1 MQVLSEFFQPLLV
14 SWSSSPT
21 AWIHLMPGM
30 RKELAHV
37 LSQPS
42 VPPLPT
48 KVRMHSKY
56 IILKAH
62 SLHWSSISRSDNKE
76 HLQDFQAWQQ
86 LNEDCWTMLSVLAR
100 GKEDLGWK
108 QVKAL
113 ASFWERQGPM
123 PTLPSRWSNCI
134 DHWLQWIGRFQP
146 APDKVA
152 SERVTLIA
160 ADSMSKLQFL
170 YAIQF

>member
-21 AWIHLMPGM
+21 AWIHVMPGM

-86 LNEDCWTMLSVLAR
+86 LNKDCWTMLSVLVR
-100 GKEDLGWK
+100 RKGRLGMK
-108 QVKAL
+108 TGESSCKL
-113 ASFWERQGPM
+113 LRETGPM
-123 PTLPSRWSNCI
+123 PTLPSRWSNCT
-134 DHWLQWIGRFQP
+134 DHWLQWIGQFQP
-146 APDKVA
+146 SPGQG
-152 SERVTLIA
+152 
-160 ADSMSKLQFL
+160 SKWTCDFNCCW
-170 YAIQF
+170 FGV